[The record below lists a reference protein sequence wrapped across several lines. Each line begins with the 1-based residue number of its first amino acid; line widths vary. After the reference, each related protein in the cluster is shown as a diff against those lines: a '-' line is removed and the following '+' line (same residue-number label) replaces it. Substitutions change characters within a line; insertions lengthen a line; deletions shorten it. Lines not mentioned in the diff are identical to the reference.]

1 MESHSYSCWLMIYR
15 FYRGGQ
21 SSWVICVIAR
31 GKGTIEVGCQGQG
44 RGLCAGNEEHTL
56 LAHVHLNVCTHS
68 LAHIHFP
75 AKHSINEENHQK
87 IFFKKLTSSSVIRDI
102 FLTLVLHVHTG
113 FSLSPLLPVT
123 CSYSDA
129 YNFKRAAN
137 GIYPLY
143 VSWER
148 LWLILEETHC
158 MNLCQR

>member
-87 IFFKKLTSSSVIRDI
+87 FFLKKAYKLKRD
-102 FLTLVLHVHTG
+102 
-113 FSLSPLLPVT
+113 PVT
-123 CSYSDA
+123 YFS
-129 YNFKRAAN
+129 
-137 GIYPLY
+137 
-143 VSWER
+143 
-148 LWLILEETHC
+148 H
-158 MNLCQR
+158 

>member
-1 MESHSYSCWLMIYR
+1 MKKIT
-15 FYRGGQ
+15 
-21 SSWVICVIAR
+21 
-31 GKGTIEVGCQGQG
+31 K
-44 RGLCAGNEEHTL
+44 N
-56 LAHVHLNVCTHS
+56 
-68 LAHIHFP
+68 
-75 AKHSINEENHQK
+75 